1 MAPSEFKLDDGYMV
15 GNSMVLTLIAG
26 PCVIESL
33 DSCLE
38 VAERLRDVAARLGMP
53 YIFKSSFDKANRSS
67 VDSYRGPGLREGL
80 KVLAAVREQTGA
92 MLLTDVHDVS
102 QVAPVAEVVDVIQ
115 IPAFLCR
122 QTDLLLAAAATG
134 KVVNVKKGQF
144 MAPWDML
151 NVVNKLREG
160 GCQRVLITERGAS
173 FGYNNL
179 VVDFRSLLYF
189 KDQQLPVCFDATH
202 SVQLPG
208 GAGTASGGQRQYV
221 AGLSQ
226 AAVSLGIAA
235 LFWEVHPNPEEARC
249 DGPNQLYLDQV
260 PSLLMRMAELDH
272 WAKQL

>member
-1 MAPSEFKLDDGYMV
+1 MPPIDFKLDDGHVV
-15 GNSMVLTLIAG
+15 GNNSVLTLIAG
-26 PCVIESL
+26 PCVIESQ
-33 DSCLE
+33 DSCIE
-38 VAERLRDVAARLGMP
+38 VAGRLRDLTASLGMP
-53 YIFKSSFDKANRSS
+53 YIFKASFDKANRSS
-67 VDSYRGPGLREGL
+67 VRSFRGPGLGDGL
-80 KVLAAVREQTGA
+80 KVLAEVRAQTGA
-92 MLLTDVHDVS
+92 MLLTDIHDPG
-102 QVAPVAEVVDVIQ
+102 QAREVAEVVDVLQ

-144 MAPWDML
+144 MAPWDMQ
-151 NVVNKLREG
+151 NVVAKLKEG
-160 GCQRVLITERGAS
+160 GCERVLITERGAS

-189 KDQQLPVCFDATH
+189 RDQRLPVCFDATH

-208 GAGTASGGQRQYV
+208 GAGTASGGERQYV

-235 LFWEVHPNPEEARC
+235 LFWEVHPDPEHALC

-260 PSLLMRMAELDH
+260 PSLLTRMAELDH